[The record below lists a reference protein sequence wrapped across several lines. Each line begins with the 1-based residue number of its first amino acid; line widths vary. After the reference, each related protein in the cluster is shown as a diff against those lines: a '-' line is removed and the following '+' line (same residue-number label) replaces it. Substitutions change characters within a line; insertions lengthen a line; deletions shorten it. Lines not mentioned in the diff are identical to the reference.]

1 MNVDIDKFVASYPD
15 FPEAGILFRDISPL
29 LKSPEAMSWS
39 KTNLATAIEH
49 WSPDYIAGIDARG
62 FLFSALVADVLNI
75 GSIMV
80 RKIGKLPGQLESRKY
95 SLEYGI
101 DGLSIKQDADLKDAR
116 VVLMDDLL
124 ATGGT
129 LSCAKELIESQGA
142 QVVGCAVVVEL
153 LNLKGKAT
161 LTCPIFSLTQ
171 YDD

>member
-1 MNVDIDKFVASYPD
+1 MDIDKFVASYPD

-62 FLFSALVADVLNI
+62 FLFSTLVADTLGI

-80 RKIGKLPGQLESRKY
+80 RKTGKLPGSLDTRDY
-95 SLEYGI
+95 SLEYGLN
-101 DGLSIKQDADLKDAR
+101 GLSLQMDPSLSNAR
-116 VVLMDDLL
+116 IVLIDDLL

-129 LSCAKELIESQGA
+129 LLCAKELFESQNA
-142 QVVGCAVVVEL
+142 DVIGCAVVIEL
-153 LNLKGKAT
+153 LSLHGRDTIN
-161 LTCPIFSLTQ
+161 CPILSLQQ
-171 YDD
+171 YA

>member
-1 MNVDIDKFVASYPD
+1 MYK
-15 FPEAGILFRDISPL
+15 R
-29 LKSPEAMSWS
+29 
-39 KTNLATAIEH
+39 
-49 WSPDYIAGIDARG
+49 
-62 FLFSALVADVLNI
+62 
-75 GSIMV
+75 
-80 RKIGKLPGQLESRKY
+80 QKY

-153 LNLKGKAT
+153 LNLKGKDA
-161 LTCPIFSLTQ
+161 LNCPIFSLTQ